1 MHRVLFAC
9 TVNYRPRP
17 GARRVLPSLLG
28 QSHQGVNTPR
38 LPTPH
43 PRAPRRL
50 IEGATASS
58 CSAASAIASS
68 PAPRKKKKKKK
79 NAVEGGWGGCPP
91 GVPLRSVAPRHC
103 PELMGPMRMVPSA
116 HPHRY
121 QLGRRIGRR
130 LSRALGLLLLAL
142 AVLAL
147 FTLAPAPPDD
157 LLGGLKRELRP
168 AALREQGGAEGG
180 CLDRLQSRWP
190 GRFQGCGGVP
200 SPCTERAQLYGAL
213 GDWQDGELDLRS
225 RSFSVTD
232 LFDFGGIEKQDGG
245 YFVPRLSPLEVPVR
259 VALLLMDEASSSSAM
274 GQVVR
279 AASEAV
285 GEVSD
290 SLLWWQDSSSYHST
304 LFHASTYDSPVVS
317 GRAQV
322 QAEDG
327 VLKDLSKTA
336 CPIQATLERLVLTS
350 SGVVLAGWQVVSGAE
365 PGELR
370 AHLQAHLPLAPA
382 GQKVKNRYIL
392 HTTVA
397 RLVRR
402 PEKPQSL
409 SAAIGRAGSALCGL
423 EVRFDRLALA
433 EELDLLA
440 LGLGGR
446 VKWYPAALLSGTSC
460 ST

>member
-1 MHRVLFAC
+1 
-9 TVNYRPRP
+9 
-17 GARRVLPSLLG
+17 
-28 QSHQGVNTPR
+28 
-38 LPTPH
+38 
-43 PRAPRRL
+43 
-50 IEGATASS
+50 
-58 CSAASAIASS
+58 
-68 PAPRKKKKKKK
+68 
-79 NAVEGGWGGCPP
+79 
-91 GVPLRSVAPRHC
+91 
-103 PELMGPMRMVPSA
+103 MGPVRMVPST
-116 HPHRY
+116 PPRQY

-130 LSRALGLLLLAL
+130 VPRALGLLALAL
-142 AVLAL
+142 AVVAL
-147 FTLAPAPPDD
+147 FALAPAPPDD
-157 LLGGLKRELRP
+157 LLGGLERELRP
-168 AALREQGGAEGG
+168 AALREQGGGEGG

-200 SPCTERAQLYGAL
+200 SPCTERATLYGAL
-213 GDWQDGELDLRS
+213 GDWQDRELDLRS
-225 RSFSVTD
+225 RGFSIED
-232 LFDFGGIEKQDGG
+232 LFDFGGIEEQDGG
-245 YFVPRLSPLEVPVR
+245 RFVPRLSPLEVPVR

-274 GQVVR
+274 GHVVR
-279 AASEAV
+279 AVRDAV

-304 LFHASTYDSPVVS
+304 LFHASTHDSPAVS

-322 QAEDG
+322 QAEAG
-327 VLKDLSKTA
+327 VLKDLAKTA

-397 RLVRR
+397 RLVHR
-402 PEKPQSL
+402 PEQPQSL
-409 SAAIGRAGSALCGL
+409 ATAIGRAGSALCGL
-423 EVRFDRLALA
+423 EVRFGRLALA

-446 VKWYPAALLSGTSC
+446 VKWHPAPLSGASC
-460 ST
+460 SGA